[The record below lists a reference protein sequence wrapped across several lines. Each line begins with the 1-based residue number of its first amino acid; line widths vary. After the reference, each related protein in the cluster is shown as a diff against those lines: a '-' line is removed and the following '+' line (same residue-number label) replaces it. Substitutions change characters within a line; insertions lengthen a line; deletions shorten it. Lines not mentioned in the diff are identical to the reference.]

1 LRFSKGSLDFSN
13 RRSSIKIIDN
23 CIVNKKNKRL
33 MEAEEELEDI
43 RAYDEVKEKVDAELN
58 VSESVTLESYKANK
72 K

>member
-1 LRFSKGSLDFSN
+1 
-13 RRSSIKIIDN
+13 
-23 CIVNKKNKRL
+23 

>member
-1 LRFSKGSLDFSN
+1 MRFSKGSLDFSN

>member
-1 LRFSKGSLDFSN
+1 
-13 RRSSIKIIDN
+13 
-23 CIVNKKNKRL
+23 

-43 RAYDEVKEKVDAELN
+43 RAYDEVKEKVDAELK